1 MFAEAT
7 SRDPGS
13 LLKNAVV
20 AFFNLAKCGAKLH
33 TARKIATYVAI
44 LSSHPCDVT
53 ARRILQRA
61 ARHLSIASLI
71 ALAIAC
77 VAVAGCG
84 KSTAQMPVA
93 IPPRVTVATP
103 VEQQV
108 VDDYYY
114 EGYTAAVSTV
124 DVRARATGYLSKVYF
139 KDGQDVKQGDRLFLI
154 DPRPYQAELAQAKG
168 ELARV
173 EAQVKRINADFAR
186 AEKLLP
192 MRTISQ
198 EEYDRIA
205 GERAQALADV
215 QAKEAVVETANL
227 NLHFCAIESPI
238 DGRIS
243 RKFVTEGNLVI
254 ANETLLTTIVSI
266 APIYAYFDVDEPTV
280 LRVQKMIREHEL
292 SPRQEVAPAVY
303 LGLDIEAGY
312 PHEGAVDFVDNRI
325 DPTTGTLKLRAVF
338 PNEEGVLSP
347 GLHARIQMPL
357 GKPHQALMVLD
368 RAIAASQ
375 GRKYVYVVND
385 QDEAIERTV
394 QVGLLRGHLRE
405 ITAGLEPQERIVI
418 NGLQRVRDRMVVD
431 PQPGEM
437 TVDEPRPADPTTA
450 SPAAATPALPVEQ
463 KPAAAPESAP
473 PAAK

>member
-1 MFAEAT
+1 MLA
-7 SRDPGS
+7 DPITQ
-13 LLKNAVV
+13 
-20 AFFNLAKCGAKLH
+20 H
-33 TARKIATYVAI
+33 
-44 LSSHPCDVT
+44 
-53 ARRILQRA
+53 ARR
-61 ARHLSIASLI
+61 SSL
-71 ALAIAC
+71 ALLLTVVVCLANT
-77 VAVAGCG
+77 GCG
-84 KSTAQMPVA
+84 QSAAQMPVA
-93 IPPRVTVATP
+93 IAPRVTVAAP

-108 VDDYYY
+108 VDDYFY

-139 KDGQDVKQGDRLFLI
+139 KDGQDLKQGDRLFVI

-215 QAKEAVVETANL
+215 QAKEALVETANL

-243 RKFVTEGNLVI
+243 RTLVTEGNLVI

-292 SPRQEVAPAVY
+292 APRQEVAPIVH
-303 LGLDIEAGY
+303 LGLDIDSGY
-312 PHEGAVDFVDNRI
+312 PYDGTVDFVDNRI
-325 DPTTGTLKLRAVF
+325 DPKTGTLKIRAVF
-338 PNEEGVLSP
+338 SNQNGALSP
-347 GLHARIQMPL
+347 GLHARIEMPL
-357 GKPHQALMVLD
+357 GKPHPALMVLE
-368 RAIAASQ
+368 RAIASSQ
-375 GRKYVYVVND
+375 GRKYVYVVNEKN
-385 QDEAIERTV
+385 EAIERTV

-405 ITAGLEPQERIVI
+405 ITAGLQTNERIII

-437 TVDEPRPADPTTA
+437 TTDEPRSAEPTSA
-450 SPAAATPALPVEQ
+450 SPAAADPA
-463 KPAAAPESAP
+463 PAAAPVTAP
-473 PAAK
+473 PAATAK